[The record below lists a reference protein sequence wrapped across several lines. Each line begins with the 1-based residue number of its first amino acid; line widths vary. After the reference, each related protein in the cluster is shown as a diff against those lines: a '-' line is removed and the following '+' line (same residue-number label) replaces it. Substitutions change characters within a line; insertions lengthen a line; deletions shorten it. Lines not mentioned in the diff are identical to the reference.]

1 MKRTVRPVCL
11 TLCTVLFILPLS
23 INAAKTGKQ
32 YFQIRIYHY
41 QDEAQANRIESF
53 LEHAFLPALHRAGIS
68 RAGVFKPI
76 DNPAAPDLRIFVLI
90 PHNSLKSFSELQ
102 EKLEQDQAFQ
112 EDGRAY
118 LEAPFDDPPYLRM
131 ETILL
136 HAFDRM
142 PEARVPDLD
151 SPPEDRIYELRSY
164 ESYTEHIL
172 ANKIEMFNM
181 GGEVDLFE
189 KLAFNAVFYG
199 EVIAGSRMPNLMYMT
214 SFANM
219 ESRDE
224 HWGAFGEHPDWL
236 KLKALDQYQ
245 NNVSNIDRVM
255 LHHTAYSDF

>member
-1 MKRTVRPVCL
+1 M
-11 TLCTVLFILPLS
+11 VLVILPLS
-23 INAAKTGKQ
+23 IHAAKTGKQ

-41 QDEAQANRIESF
+41 QDETQAETIESF
-53 LEHAFLPALHRAGIS
+53 LEHAYLPALHRAGIS

-76 DNPAAPDLRIFVLI
+76 DNPAAPDRRIFVLI
-90 PHNSLKSFSELQ
+90 PHRSLKQLSELQ
-102 EKLEQDQAFQ
+102 AKLEQDQAFQ
-112 EDGRAY
+112 KDGSTY
-118 LEAPFDDPPYLRM
+118 LEAPYDNPPYLRM

-151 SPPEDRIYELRSY
+151 SPPQERVYELRSY

-172 ANKIEMFNM
+172 ANKVEMFNE

-219 ESRDE
+219 ESREE
-224 HWGAFGEHPDWL
+224 HWAAFGEHPVWL
-236 KLKALDQYQ
+236 ELKAREQYQ